1 MGNIDYS
8 YFRNRASFMGNPVLE
23 RSETELAPTF
33 NSSYSQVLQTNEYIT
48 QNFDL
53 FGLVGNELQ
62 YA

>member
-1 MGNIDYS
+1 
-8 YFRNRASFMGNPVLE
+8 MGNPVFE

-62 YA
+62 YAWYKS